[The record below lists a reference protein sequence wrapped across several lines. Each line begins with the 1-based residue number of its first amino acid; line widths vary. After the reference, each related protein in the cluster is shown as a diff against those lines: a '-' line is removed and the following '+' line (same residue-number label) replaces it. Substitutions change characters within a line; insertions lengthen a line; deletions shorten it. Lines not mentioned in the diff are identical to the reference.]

1 MALGTITRNTS
12 NSKGTTDGF
21 VGDLKCTNTDVV
33 GDSSYPTGG
42 STITPAQLGLGTVVF
57 TVTSIKVTGAVGA
70 PSEAYYDIP
79 TSKLRVYTT
88 AGQVASTTVLSASTF
103 QITAFGY

>member
-1 MALGTITRNTS
+1 MALGTITRNSANSQNTPDASVASLKATS
-12 NSKGTTDGF
+12 
-21 VGDLKCTNTDVV
+21 TDVV

-57 TVTSIKVTGAVGA
+57 AVTSIKVTGAVGA
-70 PSEAYYDIP
+70 PSEAYYDVP
-79 TSKLRVYTT
+79 TSKLIVYST
-88 AGQVASTTVLSASTF
+88 AGQIANTTVLSASTF